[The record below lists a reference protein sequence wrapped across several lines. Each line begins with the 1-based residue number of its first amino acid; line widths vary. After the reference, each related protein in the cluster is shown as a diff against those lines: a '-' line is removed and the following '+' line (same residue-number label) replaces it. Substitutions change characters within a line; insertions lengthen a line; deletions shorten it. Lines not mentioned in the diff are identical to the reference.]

1 MDYLTM
7 KETAKLW
14 GVSDRMI
21 NYYCAEERIKGAVKK
36 GNLWLIPSD
45 AQKPEDRRCA
55 AMHKAEKNSGCF
67 LRGEIRMGDLKQKA
81 NSFFHRPGA
90 VLNLHSIRKEALP
103 YFFGWVVIFTWLYC
117 YFLPN
122 GSLLFLDHAALT
134 GYERTTTY
142 VWLIVCP
149 LITTLTKG
157 VQYVPKTMYSVM
169 VAIGCYMGLLFFE
182 IGSLTLILQ
191 VVIAACVGHMF
202 ASCGYGFFMLL
213 NNAEKFYSMVLGI
226 LLPKVILL
234 MHPVLAK
241 SLRLIGYSEFILLC
255 CLFAMLICTVFFRK
269 EKTFI
274 PNIENTPFPK
284 KAWSLMAMV
293 FLVLAFNDVIAPLM
307 LFNMKAAFGQPLQLW
322 YFGGIGLGLALVLI
336 LQKGFKLNIC
346 LMLNLSMAL
355 LAIGFVLSTIEN
367 DYPSAVLLTALCFG
381 TAYSIGMVNIYY
393 LAGFMAKKLQNITF
407 YRVGI
412 ILSAVY
418 YFYGFGTVQI
428 LGNVLPVI
436 SILSVCVVILFFVLS
451 PVFVRLLYD
460 GEWIDDSYRQ
470 DVTFESRLRM
480 RLKDLH
486 LSPKETEV
494 CELLL
499 RGYTLRQTAA
509 MLEIAYPTANTYCT
523 ALYRKLNINS
533 RTELTLLFKEF
544 ID

>member
-1 MDYLTM
+1 MVR
-7 KETAKLW
+7 KP
-14 GVSDRMI
+14 GVALSPH
-21 NYYCAEERIKGAVKK
+21 
-36 GNLWLIPSD
+36 LI
-45 AQKPEDRRCA
+45 RR
-55 AMHKAEKNSGCF
+55 
-67 LRGEIRMGDLKQKA
+67 
-81 NSFFHRPGA
+81 
-90 VLNLHSIRKEALP
+90 EALP
-103 YFFGWVVIFTWLYC
+103 YFAGWITIFTWLYC

-122 GSLLFLDHAALT
+122 GNLLFLDGASLT
-134 GYERTTTY
+134 GYERTATY

-149 LITTLTKG
+149 LITTFSKG
-157 VQYVPKTMYSVM
+157 TRYVPLTIFSVM
-169 VAIGCYMGLLFFE
+169 AAMSSFILINFFDFPAPAPLLFE
-182 IGSLTLILQ
+182 L
-191 VVIAACVGHMF
+191 VIAVAVGHIF
-202 ASCGYGFFMLL
+202 ASCGYGFFMIL

-226 LLPKVILL
+226 LLPKVLL
-234 MHPVLAK
+234 LLGTVLSQ
-241 SLRLIGYSEFILLC
+241 SLRLIDYPDFILLC
-255 CLFAMLICTVFFRK
+255 CLLAMLVCTVFFHK
-269 EKTFI
+269 EKAFI
-274 PNIENTPFPK
+274 PNVGKTPFPK

-293 FLVLAFNDVIAPLM
+293 FLVLAFNDVIAPLA
-307 LFNMKAAFGQPLQLW
+307 LFSMKASSGQPLELW
-322 YFGGIGLGLALVLI
+322 YFGGIGAGLLLVLL
-336 LQKGFKLNIC
+336 LQKGLKLNIC

-355 LAIGFVLSTIEN
+355 LAMGFVISTVAK
-367 DYPSAVLLTALCFG
+367 DYPIAFLFAAICFG
-381 TAYSIGMVNIYY
+381 IAYGIGMVNIYY

-418 YFYGFGTVQI
+418 YFYGYGTVQI
-428 LGNVLPVI
+428 LGNALPVI
-436 SILSVCVVILFFVLS
+436 SILSVCMVILFFTLS
-451 PVFVRLLYD
+451 PVFMRLLYD

-480 RLKDLH
+480 KLKDLK